1 MTTFSA
7 LFQSGTAFYGDPFP
21 PIINFISDWGYSILS
36 SGVRGGGG
44 RAVSRSTG
52 PTDEPDLVPPID
64 FGIPTLPV
72 EIEPWRIEGETA
84 VIHSVLPRPVAGPAQ
99 PKILAPTP
107 WVDEYGNRIESYEE
121 GDYPAGSIFA
131 PGRAWGASDTVG
143 GHGLDEELQEE
154 EDMSH
159 DWGHFA
165 RELLGGFA
173 GVGEYAQQPLSLQQ
187 ALAQDTT
194 IPGGTAASL
203 PSAAPLI
210 NQTGCDP
217 CGNRRYVTLDRQT
230 GKMSCRR
237 RRRRRLLTARDLGDL
252 AALKAITGNNDA
264 LKMAVIKAVR

>member
-44 RAVSRSTG
+44 GAVSRSTG
-52 PTDEPDLVPPID
+52 PADEPDLVPPID

-72 EIEPWRIEGETA
+72 EIDPWRIEGETA
-84 VIHSVLPRPVAGPAQ
+84 VIHSVLPRSVTGPAQ
-99 PKILAPTP
+99 PEILTPPT
-107 WVDEYGNRIESYEE
+107 VTDEYGNEVEEYEE
-121 GDYPAGSIFA
+121 GDFPAGSIFA
-131 PGRAWGASDTVG
+131 PGRTWGDAVEPVG
-143 GHGLDEELQEE
+143 GHGLDEDVEEE
-154 EDMSH
+154 EDMAH
-159 DWGHFA
+159 DWGHLLRSGLEA
-165 RELLGGFA
+165 LGGFA
-173 GVGEYAQQPLSLQQ
+173 PEQQYQ
-187 ALAQDTT
+187 AFSGPVTATQ
-194 IPGGTAASL
+194 IPGGAAAS
-203 PSAAPLI
+203 PASAAPLI
-210 NQTGCDP
+210 NQNGCDP

>member
-1 MTTFSA
+1 MSIFSA
-7 LFQSGTAFYGDPFP
+7 LFQAGTGYYGDPFP
-21 PIINFISDWGYSILS
+21 PIVDFISDWGWSILS
-36 SGVRGGGG
+36 MPGQGQGGGG
-44 RAVSRSTG
+44 LPGPTG
-52 PTDEPDLVPPID
+52 PASEPDLVPPID

-72 EIEPWRIEGETA
+72 VIEPWLIEGSPA
-84 VIHSVLPRPVAGPAQ
+84 VIHSVLPGSVTGPAQ
-99 PKILAPTP
+99 PQVPASTSG
-107 WVDEYGNRIESYEE
+107 VDEYGNRVESYEN

-131 PGRAWGASDTVG
+131 PGRTWGSSDSVG
-143 GHGLDEELQEE
+143 GHGLDEELEE
-154 EDMSH
+154 EGNMSH
-159 DWGHFA
+159 DWGHLL
-165 RELLGGFA
+165 RSGLEKLGGFA
-173 GVGEYAQQPLSLQQ
+173 PDDGGFPIQTMGFAGP
-187 ALAQDTT
+187 TN

-210 NQTGCDP
+210 NQNGCDP